1 MVVPAD
7 PTKYGLNPE
16 LDAADLKAAKKN
28 RTVRSFMGSS
38 PETWVL
44 SNKKGGKIRKC
55 QDGDEIWDPE
65 LEAREQGVL
74 DMEYTEGGLNLS
86 QKLPKLPWMTPIGET
101 IELKPSGT
109 IPAKKGAIDQV
120 LELIRQSFQTGMN
133 DSSKEFSKTQSK
145 YISLGSNKN
154 DGYGKNPNTGL
165 GQTIFDGVMNG
176 MGRGVAFLNT
186 GFTNR
191 QVLDTS
197 LKGIRSKYLGAMK
210 RMPVGQYYDRYSFMP
225 IISTFNDQKTDA
237 RVASNQIVKGLSD
250 QKMQLAQNNMTET
263 RIAKGEQ
270 NLLDQVS
277 KHITEKDLA
286 NIQRKN
292 QFAKDEQAIAEY
304 NQQLGGQQ
312 LAEEAGAWAQFYQK
326 HGDNRN
332 KLIAEFRTDNEKYQ
346 SAMDT
351 NNAYKNLQNLYAAY
365 DSETDPN
372 KKLELKER
380 ISLLSYLIKNGANA
394 RNPITGQ
401 SALNV

>member
-1 MVVPAD
+1 M
-7 PTKYGLNPE
+7 
-16 LDAADLKAAKKN
+16 
-28 RTVRSFMGSS
+28 
-38 PETWVL
+38 
-44 SNKKGGKIRKC
+44 
-55 QDGDEIWDPE
+55 WDPE
-65 LEAREQGVL
+65 LEAREESAL
-74 DMEYTEGGLNLS
+74 DMESTEGGLNLS
-86 QKLPKLPWMTPIGET
+86 QKLPKLPWMTPIEEK
-101 IELKPSGT
+101 IEFKPSGT

-120 LELIRQSFQTGMN
+120 LEPIRLSFKNGMN
-133 DSSKEFSKTQSK
+133 DSSKKFSKTQSE
-145 YISLGSNKN
+145 YISLGSNKT
-154 DGYGKNPNTGL
+154 DGYGRKPNTGL

-176 MGRGVAFLNT
+176 IGRGVAFLNT
-186 GFTNR
+186 ESTNR

-197 LKGIRSKYLGAMK
+197 LKGIRGKYLGAMK
-210 RMPVGQYYDRYSFMP
+210 RMPIGQYYDRYSLMP
-225 IISTFNDQKTDA
+225 TISTFNDQKTDA
-237 RVASNQIVKGLSD
+237 RIASHQIVKGLSD
-250 QKMQLAQNNMTET
+250 QKMQLAQNNMTEN
-263 RIAKGEQ
+263 RIAKDEQ

-312 LAEEAGAWAQFYQK
+312 MAEEAGAWAQFYQK
-326 HGDNRN
+326 QGDNRN

-351 NNAYKNLQNLYAAY
+351 NNAYKKLQNLYTAY
-365 DSETDPN
+365 DSETDPTR
-372 KKLELKER
+372 KLELKDR